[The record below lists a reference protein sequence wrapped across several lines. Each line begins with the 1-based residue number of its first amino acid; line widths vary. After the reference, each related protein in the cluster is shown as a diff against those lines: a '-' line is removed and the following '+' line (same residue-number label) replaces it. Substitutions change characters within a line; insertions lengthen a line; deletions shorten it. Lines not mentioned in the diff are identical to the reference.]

1 MNTIA
6 NNIKLRLSLREPLQE
21 ALDIVA
27 KLSGDLTLNKVP
39 DNEVEALA
47 FLKLE
52 LDKVKN
58 SFTTCINFQRDFPSI
73 AFSIATGVGKTRL
86 MGACVAYLYLQKGIK
101 NFFILA
107 PNLTIYDKLIED
119 FGNPAYHKYVFNGIS
134 EFVHNRPVIITG
146 DNYKQQGDLF
156 KEGEIRINIFNISK
170 FNSDN
175 KGQKKDGVALA
186 PKIKRLS
193 EYLGQS
199 YWEYLSGI
207 QDLVILMDEAHRYHA
222 DASKNAINELKPILG
237 LELTATPFD
246 EKGQQFKNIVY
257 EYSLAKALAEGK
269 YVKNPAIATRKNFKR
284 GDLSEKEIELIKL
297 EDAISVHQDTK
308 TELEVY
314 SKTNNVKLVKPFI
327 LVVCRD
333 INHAKEVYE
342 LISSKDFYEGEYIG
356 KVLQIDSSTKKE
368 EEIEKLFISLENPD
382 NEIEIVIHVNM
393 LKEGWDVTNLYTIV
407 PLRAANASVLI
418 EQTIGRGL
426 RLPYDGKRTG
436 VDKIDKLT
444 VIAHDNFEAVLAAA
458 KNPESVLNKMNFIEI
473 PEEDLTNKTTVV
485 TSKPSIELVLDN
497 EQKVVDKIDNKENK
511 QKAQNTLDAKKAI
524 INALPDFNT
533 LPEVR
538 KVEDLNKPEVKR
550 KVIREIEKKLNEG
563 QGNLFAVNIV
573 KEAEENY
580 EKIVASYKKNM
591 IEIPRM
597 DLVLGEVTA
606 TFNHFDLDLTGFNY
620 QALDQEIIRMGLKD
634 AMIETLKAKSS
645 GSYGSPVKMIIAE
658 LIDFPEIDYDEN
670 ADLLHH
676 LANQAYTFILDNSTE
691 KDKIQQTV
699 FQFKSAIA
707 EKIYQQMKLHFTL
720 SKQDYVEPRVY
731 PFTKIEP
738 WNFSAY
744 INAGYKDYRET
755 VNPTAMVPKYVF
767 RGFEKACHFEYK
779 FDSKTEQDL
788 AFVLENDVKVL
799 KWLRPAANQFRI
811 YWDNNSKKYEPDF
824 IIETND
830 TIYMVEPK
838 SSANINDADVLA
850 KKEAAIKYCKY
861 ATEFTSKN
869 GGKPWI
875 YLLVPHNE
883 ISRTINFD
891 LLITKFR

>member
-39 DNEVEALA
+39 DNEQEALE

-473 PEEDLTNKTTVV
+473 PEEDLRNKTTVV
-485 TSKPSIELVLDN
+485 TSKPSIELLIEN
-497 EQKVVDKIDNKENK
+497 EQKGVDKIENKENK

-606 TFNHFDLDLTGFNY
+606 TFNHFDLDLAGFNY

-670 ADLLHH
+670 AELLHH

-891 LLITKFR
+891 LLITKFK